1 MFQTYEAVFESHDV
15 LRAQTLNEELN
26 GAARTIEQL
35 YSGYSDGVL
44 RDIVIEPESNSILL
58 KSGMVVFKGKIY
70 HLENK
75 VRIDVTPGT
84 QRQFLKL
91 RFEEVQYKNGIKRWT
106 TDVILDENET
116 TRNNEMELCRFCYQK
131 GAKLRT
137 TYNSFKDYGIMYDI
151 VNIVYAPHAAFGE
164 STVSPGITRSFGN
177 EMMQSELTDPY
188 DISFCFECQR
198 DEAVSRKSIIHY
210 IEHKMH
216 IRNQEMSNYEIYTYL
231 SKILNNKGVASRTKH
246 PELHERRLI
255 VD

>member
-15 LRAQTLNEELN
+15 LRAQALNEELN
-26 GAARTIEQL
+26 GAAKTIEQL

-44 RDIVIEPESNSILL
+44 RDIVIEPENNGIAL
-58 KSGMVVFKGKIY
+58 KSGVVVFQGKIY
-70 HLENK
+70 HLDHK
-75 VRIDVTPGT
+75 VRIDVIPGT

-91 RFEEVQYKNGIKRWT
+91 RFEEVQYKNGMKRWT

-116 TRNNEMELCRFCYQK
+116 TRNNEMELCRFCYQE

-137 TYNSFKDYGIMYDI
+137 TYNSFKDYGVMYDV
-151 VNIVYAPHAAFGE
+151 VNIVYAPHAALGE
-164 STVSPGITRSFGN
+164 STVSPRITRSFGD

-188 DISFCFECQR
+188 DIAFCFECQR

-210 IEHKMH
+210 IEHKLH
-216 IRNQEMSNYEIYTYL
+216 IHNQEMSNYEIYTYL
-231 SKILNNKGVASRTKH
+231 SKILNNKGMTSRT
-246 PELHERRLI
+246 ERMGLRERRLI